1 MMAAEDGRTEFDD
14 WLDRKLNDLD
24 ADAEI
29 YGPYIKGVLEEENS
43 DDLKDALED
52 VLSALVV
59 RG

>member
-1 MMAAEDGRTEFDD
+1 MAAEDGQMKFSD

-24 ADAEI
+24 VDAEV
-29 YGPYIKGVLEEENS
+29 YGSYIKGVLEESNS

-59 RG
+59 SL